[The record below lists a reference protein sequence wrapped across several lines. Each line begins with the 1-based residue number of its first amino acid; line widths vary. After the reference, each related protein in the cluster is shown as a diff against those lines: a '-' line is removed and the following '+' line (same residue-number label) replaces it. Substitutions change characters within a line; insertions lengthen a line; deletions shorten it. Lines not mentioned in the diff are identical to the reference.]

1 LKIIVPTDDAII
13 QKIIE
18 GVAIFAERHTGR
30 ELRTNSWLAYAN
42 EFQSCFEIRRTPI
55 ANIESVQYI
64 SSGEALTISST
75 VYEIDRSGMYPILK
89 LSIGQSWPD
98 NGDTVS
104 DMLLIRFSTR
114 ADRRSQEVELSM
126 LKHIADLYENRG
138 DDTLMKSITHDQ
150 RASRFYDNVKLP
162 SI

>member
-1 LKIIVPTDDAII
+1 MLRYEIDTFGGLPVSLSTAKSFLKIIVPTDDAII

-114 ADRRSQEVELSM
+114 A
-126 LKHIADLYENRG
+126 
-138 DDTLMKSITHDQ
+138 
-150 RASRFYDNVKLP
+150 
-162 SI
+162 